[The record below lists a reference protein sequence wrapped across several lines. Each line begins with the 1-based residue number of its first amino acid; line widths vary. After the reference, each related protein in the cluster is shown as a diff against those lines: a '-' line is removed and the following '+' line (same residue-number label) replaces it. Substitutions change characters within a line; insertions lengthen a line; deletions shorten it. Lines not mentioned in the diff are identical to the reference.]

1 VISLPLS
8 SKICISPLYGF
19 ELLYDIVSSAAN
31 TTRSLKFRIFG
42 NQLYIAVL
50 VVSFQADPSHESGDG
65 KKSRVSRKHVI
76 IGVTCAVVTAM
87 VIAGVIVGVKF
98 FLDSTN
104 EIVKVSNRLLQ
115 QYMSSV
121 VGLLSVMMR
130 SFTVLRVKYNQ
141 ADLQSVS

>member
-1 VISLPLS
+1 M
-8 SKICISPLYGF
+8 
-19 ELLYDIVSSAAN
+19 
-31 TTRSLKFRIFG
+31 
-42 NQLYIAVL
+42 
-50 VVSFQADPSHESGDG
+50 
-65 KKSRVSRKHVI
+65 I

-121 VGLLSVMMR
+121 VLLSVMMR
-130 SFTVLRVKYNQ
+130 SFTALRVKYSQ

>member
-1 VISLPLS
+1 M
-8 SKICISPLYGF
+8 
-19 ELLYDIVSSAAN
+19 
-31 TTRSLKFRIFG
+31 
-42 NQLYIAVL
+42 
-50 VVSFQADPSHESGDG
+50 
-65 KKSRVSRKHVI
+65 I
-76 IGVTCAVVTAM
+76 IGVTCAIVTAM